1 MEIMGTNTPHFSV
14 PVCNKF
20 KRIVLEGRLCY
31 QVDVNEFKDQ
41 VDTKKLRIHGLVF
54 LMDYNEDRLG
64 LDTST
69 DLETSAD
76 RDFLHHRDDKK
87 KDAMIYFQTLGMHK
101 HILYQYIFK
110 IVVLIQSQRQCM
122 ERETIH

>member
-1 MEIMGTNTPHFSV
+1 MEIMGTNIPHFSV

-20 KRIVLEGRLCY
+20 KRIVLDGRLCY

-41 VDTKKLRIHGLVF
+41 VDAKKLRIHGLVF

-69 DLETSAD
+69 DLETSAV

-110 IVVLIQSQRQCM
+110 IVVLIQSQR
-122 ERETIH
+122 